1 MPFID
6 QLNELLLRTW
16 LDPLVL
22 LLLPAARDD
31 RDAAWTAAR
40 DMIRLY
46 DPQSQPELRLAC
58 LLAVFSLQATQT
70 AVKAGAAGLSASDT
84 ARLCNAATAFAREA
98 DKAERRLEKLQ
109 NARNQDFTPQT
120 ATQFFRNPPSETQ
133 PAETETTKTEAF
145 ETKTLEPGLTQ
156 HRPGENP
163 LSPAKKEELRRI
175 AAYARK
181 HNLTYPQAWTQHELE
196 KKRQAAEDAMQRQ
209 ALKQQAQ
216 A

>member
-6 QLNELLLRTW
+6 QLNELLLKTC

-22 LLLPAARDD
+22 LLLPAAQDD
-31 RDAAWTAAR
+31 RNAAWAAAR
-40 DMIRLY
+40 DTILLY

-70 AVKAGAAGLSASDT
+70 AAKAGAAGLSPSDT

-109 NARNQDFTPQT
+109 NARNQDSTPQT
-120 ATQFFRNPPSETQ
+120 ATQLIRKPPSETQ

-145 ETKTLEPGLTQ
+145 ETKSAEPKLAQ
-156 HRPGENP
+156 HKPVENP
-163 LSPAKKEELRRI
+163 LSPAKKEEFRRI

-196 KKRQAAEDAMQRQ
+196 KKRQAAEDAMQLH